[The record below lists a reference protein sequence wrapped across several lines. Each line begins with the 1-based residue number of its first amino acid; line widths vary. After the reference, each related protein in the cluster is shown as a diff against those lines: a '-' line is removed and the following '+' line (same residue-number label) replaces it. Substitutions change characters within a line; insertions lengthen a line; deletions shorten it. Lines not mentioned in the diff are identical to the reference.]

1 MKILVIKPSSFG
13 DIIHAFA
20 AISDLKKNNPSF
32 EVDWYVDEQY
42 KEIPHWNRYVDGVFS
57 INRKR
62 FRKLNK
68 LSFGLAAHRLIKKL
82 KRRQYDVVVDLYFG
96 LQDVSLLS
104 RLDVPVIGPSQA
116 ALSGM
121 AQDKRLSNIYSRDVE
136 LDVSKTLV
144 DVHRQ
149 LMSKAFGYEYT
160 PLSVDYG
167 VKHQSVCKERQL
179 NESMPYLIFVHAT
192 SGKVKNWPEPYWE
205 SLLKMAAQT
214 GYQVLLPWGDENER
228 RRAQRLAAKYPEKT
242 RVLDKMSLGDLA
254 CLIATS
260 KGVVGGDTGLT
271 HIASALGV
279 ATIRL
284 FGATSAQAA
293 IPAANGIDI
302 SSDLECAPCMNRNDC
317 MREDFGQFSVFP
329 PCYEKITPGLV
340 WKKFLQLKG
349 AGNE

>member
-1 MKILVIKPSSFG
+1 MKILIIKPSSFG

-20 AISDLKKNNPSF
+20 AISDLKKNNPAF

-42 KEIPHWNRYVDGVFS
+42 KDIPRWNRYVDGVFS

-68 LSFGLAAHRLIKKL
+68 LFFGLAAHRLIKKL

-96 LQDVSLLS
+96 FQDASLLS
-104 RLDVPVIGPSQA
+104 RLGVPVVGPSLA
-116 ALSGM
+116 ALSEM
-121 AQDKRLSNIYSRDVE
+121 AQDKQLSNIYSRDVE

-149 LMSKAFGYEYT
+149 LMSKTFGYEYS

-167 VKHQSVCKERQL
+167 VKHQSVCKQRQL
-179 NESMPYLIFVHAT
+179 DESMPYLIFVHAT
-192 SGKVKNWPEPYWE
+192 SGKVKNWPEPYWQ
-205 SLLKMAAQT
+205 SLLKMAGQS
-214 GYQVLLPWGDENER
+214 GYQVLLPWGDESER
-228 RRAQRLAAKYPEKT
+228 KRAQRVAAEYPEKA
-242 RVLDKMSLGDLA
+242 RVLDKMPLGDLA

-279 ATIRL
+279 PTIRL

-317 MREDFGQFSVFP
+317 VREDIGQFSVFP
-329 PCYEKITPGLV
+329 PCFEMLTPYKV
-340 WKKFLQLKG
+340 W
-349 AGNE
+349 NELMSIANSCKE

>member
-42 KEIPHWNRYVDGVFS
+42 KDIPHWNRYVDGVFS

-68 LSFGLAAHRLIKKL
+68 FSFGLAAHRLIKKL

-96 LQDVSLLS
+96 LQDASLLA
-104 RLDVPVIGPSQA
+104 RLGVPVIGPSRA

-136 LDVSKTLV
+136 LDVSNTLV

-149 LMSKAFGYEYT
+149 LMSKTFGYEYT
-160 PLSVDYG
+160 PLNVDYG
-167 VKHQSVCKERQL
+167 VKHESVCEERKL
-179 NESMPYLIFVHAT
+179 DESIPYLIFVHAT
-192 SGKVKNWPEPYWE
+192 SGKVKNWPEPYWQT
-205 SLLKMAAQT
+205 LLKMAGQS
-214 GYQVLLPWGDENER
+214 GYQVLLPWGDESER
-228 RRAQRLAAKYPEKT
+228 KRAQRVAAEYPEKA

-279 ATIRL
+279 PTIRL

-302 SSDLECAPCMNRNDC
+302 SSDLECAPCMNRNNC
-317 MREDFGQFSVFP
+317 EREDIGQFSVFP
-329 PCYEKITPGLV
+329 PCFEMLTPYKV
-340 WKKFLQLKG
+340 WDELMSIANSCK
-349 AGNE
+349 E

>member
-42 KEIPHWNRYVDGVFS
+42 KDIPRWNRYVDGVFS

-68 LSFGLAAHRLIKKL
+68 LSFGLAAYYLINRLKK
-82 KRRQYDVVVDLYFG
+82 RQYDVVVDLYFG
-96 LQDVSLLS
+96 LQDASLLS
-104 RLDVPVIGPSQA
+104 RLDVPVIGPSLA

-149 LMSKAFGYEYT
+149 LMSKTFGYEYS

-167 VKHQSVCKERQL
+167 VKHQSVCKQRQL
-179 NESMPYLIFVHAT
+179 GESMPYLIFVHAT
-192 SGKVKNWPEPYWE
+192 SGKVKNWPEPYWQ
-205 SLLKMAAQT
+205 SLLKMAGQS
-214 GYQVLLPWGDENER
+214 GYQVLLPWGDESER
-228 RRAQRLAAKYPEKT
+228 KRAQRVAAGYPEKA
-242 RVLDKMSLGDLA
+242 RVLDKMPLGDLA

-279 ATIRL
+279 PTIRL

-293 IPAANGIDI
+293 IPAPNGLDI

-317 MREDFGQFSVFP
+317 VREDIGQFSVFP
-329 PCYEKITPGLV
+329 PCYEKISPNLV
-340 WKKFLQLKG
+340 WKKFLQLKE
-349 AGNE
+349 ADNE